1 MEDNNLMFN
10 NSLWK
15 VNSKI
20 TKQTLNRT
28 QQQEGQQLRVIQQ
41 PVPNQQQNQQQPQ
54 CKQQKDVKEDEEKK
68 KENTRG
74 RWTHDQCKCIVNLWR
89 EKQSMLNSSRCNQ
102 AWSSIKIEVD

>member
-10 NSLWK
+10 NILWK

-41 PVPNQQQNQQQPQ
+41 PVPNQQQNQQQLQ

-68 KENTRG
+68 KK
-74 RWTHDQCKCIVNLWR
+74 TH
-89 EKQSMLNSSRCNQ
+89 
-102 AWSSIKIEVD
+102 EVDGLMIKVNVSLIYGVKNKVC